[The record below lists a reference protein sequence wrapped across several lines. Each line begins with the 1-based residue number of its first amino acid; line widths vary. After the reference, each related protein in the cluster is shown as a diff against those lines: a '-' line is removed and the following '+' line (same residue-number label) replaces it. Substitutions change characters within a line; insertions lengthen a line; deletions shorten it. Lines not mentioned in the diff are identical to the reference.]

1 MYFTFEIHKNN
12 LDEFIEHWSNR
23 YFDQSE
29 NKYLSNIGKPLT
41 ETSRLELFEWKNG
54 SEISQKKKESI
65 VANYPLVFLGDCAD
79 RYLNYKKPGGAIWNI
94 FYLHCLDHNMWP
106 IFDQHTYRAMKY
118 LQTGAIVEIA
128 STNKQKYES
137 YTNEYKPFLT
147 SLKQSDTRK
156 TDKALFTFG
165 QFLKVAAKYT

>member
-1 MYFTFEIHKNN
+1 
-12 LDEFIEHWSNR
+12 
-23 YFDQSE
+23 
-29 NKYLSNIGKPLT
+29 
-41 ETSRLELFEWKNG
+41 
-54 SEISQKKKESI
+54 
-65 VANYPLVFLGDCAD
+65 
-79 RYLNYKKPGGAIWNI
+79 
-94 FYLHCLDHNMWP
+94 MWP

-165 QFLKVAAKYT
+165 QFLKIAAKYT